1 MSGATMKPERGE
13 DMLAITA
20 DSATVRWDTKKKNWI
35 ASIKVGAE
43 VIRRSPDHEIV
54 QNATDPVLAGWVI
67 QTAKDEGYE
76 ITQDRVHIE
85 R

>member
-1 MSGATMKPERGE
+1 
-13 DMLAITA
+13 MLAITA
-20 DSATVRWDTKKKNWI
+20 DNASVRWDSKKKNWI

-43 VIRRSPDHEIV
+43 VIRRSPER
-54 QNATDPVLAGWVI
+54 PMPAGAGDDAVRTWVI

-76 ITQDRVHIE
+76 IAPGRVSIE